1 MPLLTPGIPPWTWQL
16 RLDLVKF
23 TKFQVCCLKVSANP
37 QMVPWIRSPFFLVL
51 LVPKEMELERSVGFE
66 QCRYYFFLTNPLEDS
81 RR

>member
-1 MPLLTPGIPPWTWQL
+1 
-16 RLDLVKF
+16 
-23 TKFQVCCLKVSANP
+23 
-37 QMVPWIRSPFFLVL
+37 MVPWIRSPFFLVL